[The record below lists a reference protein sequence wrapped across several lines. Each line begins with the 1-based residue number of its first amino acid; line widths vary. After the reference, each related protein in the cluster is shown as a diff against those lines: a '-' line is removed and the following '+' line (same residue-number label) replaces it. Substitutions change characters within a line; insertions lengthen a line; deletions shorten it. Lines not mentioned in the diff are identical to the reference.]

1 MSFNMLDLIEKK
13 RTGKPNSKEELQTM
27 VAKTISKE
35 LPDYQ
40 LAAWLMAVCFNGL
53 NDDEL
58 MYFTQALA
66 DSGERYTFPADMHIV
81 DKHSTGGVG
90 DKATLILL
98 PLASCCGASVSKLS
112 GPALGY
118 TGGTVDKFESIP
130 GMNMKLDSAEFLSQ
144 VRRIGCAVSGHSKEL
159 APAEGIFYK
168 LRDVTGTVPSIPLI
182 TSSIV
187 SKKLAGGA
195 ASYVFDVKCG
205 SGAFM
210 KDRVSA
216 EALAHSLAGVSKK
229 LGKRAVAVITDME
242 QPLGEWVGNAAE
254 VYEAIEVLSGRGPDD
269 TRELCVTLCG
279 HMLALAGAAAS
290 AEEGRKKAERAM
302 ADGSALSKLEEIITS
317 QGGKAE
323 VVRQPLKILPRAAK
337 MYQLKETKGGV
348 ISRLDALSVGEA
360 LRALGGGRM
369 KLGDKIDYSAAI
381 RLNKKIG
388 CAVKAG
394 ESVIDIFYNDDA
406 KLKDALVLL
415 EGCWSTSSEA
425 EKRSLIIETVG

>member
-1 MSFNMLDLIEKK
+1 MTFNMLDFIEKK
-13 RTGKPNSKEELQTM
+13 RCGKANSKEELQTL
-27 VAKTISKE
+27 VSKTMAKE

-66 DSGERYTFPADMHIV
+66 DSGERYTFPGDMHIV

-130 GMNMKLDSAEFLSQ
+130 GMNMRLDSAEFLSQ

-210 KDRVSA
+210 KDRDSA
-216 EALAHSLAGVSKK
+216 AALARSLVDVSKK
-229 LGKRAVAVITDME
+229 LGKKAVAVLTDME

-279 HMLALAGAAAS
+279 HMLFLAGAAVS
-290 AEEGRKKAERAM
+290 AAEGRKKAERAI
-302 ADGSALSKLEEIITS
+302 ADGSALSKFEQIIAS
-317 QGGKAE
+317 QGGNSD
-323 VVRQPLKILPRAAK
+323 VVRHPREILPQAAK
-337 MYQLKETKGGV
+337 KYQIKATESGI
-348 ISRLDALSVGEA
+348 ISRLDALSAGEA

-369 KLGDKIDYSAAI
+369 KLGDKIDYSAAL
-381 RLNKKIG
+381 RLNKKTG
-388 CAVKAG
+388 YAVNAG
-394 ESVIDIFYNDDA
+394 ESVIDIFYNDEA
-406 KLKDALVLL
+406 KLKDALPLL
-415 EGCWSTSSEA
+415 EGCWSVAEKA
-425 EKRSLIIETVG
+425 EKRPLIIDTID